1 MEDTE
6 GMTISGIF
14 FLEDVMKR
22 LVSFFKN
29 YFELEGVSK
38 TLFLVAVIVFIFVY
52 FMLILHSI
60 DQLCTYILY
69 MRLMS

>member
-1 MEDTE
+1 
-6 GMTISGIF
+6 
-14 FLEDVMKR
+14 MKR
-22 LVSFFKN
+22 LVLFFKN

-38 TLFLVAVIVFIFVY
+38 NLFLVAAILLIFIY